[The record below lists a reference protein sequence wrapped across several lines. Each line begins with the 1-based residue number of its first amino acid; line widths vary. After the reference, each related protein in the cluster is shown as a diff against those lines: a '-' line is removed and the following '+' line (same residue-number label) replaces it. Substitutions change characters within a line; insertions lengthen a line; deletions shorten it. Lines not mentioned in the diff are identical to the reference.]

1 MADVPRSLEG
11 RRQRPMRTNDYV
23 VCPHSA
29 SAGVNHDCFHY
40 QGREPVLK
48 SVYEPAKI
56 VSPLPGPW
64 PNNAVLGSRVEIA
77 EINVSA
83 SIDKSWYCAGKHNSS
98 LRQSVIEGVGEAL
111 GYWA

>member
-1 MADVPRSLEG
+1 
-11 RRQRPMRTNDYV
+11 MRTNDYV
-23 VCPHSA
+23 VCPYSA
-29 SAGVNHDCFHY
+29 SAGVNLDCFHHE
-40 QGREPVLK
+40 GREPVLK

-56 VSPLPGPW
+56 VSPLLGPW
-64 PNNAVLGSRVEIA
+64 PDAAVLGSSAEIA

-83 SIDKSWYCAGKHNSS
+83 SIDKSWHCAGKHNLS

>member
-1 MADVPRSLEG
+1 
-11 RRQRPMRTNDYV
+11 MRTNDFV
-23 VCPHSA
+23 VCPYSA
-29 SAGVNHDCFHY
+29 SAGVNHDCFHH

-64 PNNAVLGSRVEIA
+64 PDNAVLGSSVEIA

-83 SIDKSWYCAGKHNSS
+83 SIDESWHCAGKHNSS
-98 LRQSVIEGVGEAL
+98 LSKAVNEGAGEAL

>member
-1 MADVPRSLEG
+1 
-11 RRQRPMRTNDYV
+11 MRTNDYV
-23 VCPHSA
+23 VCPYSA
-29 SAGVNHDCFHY
+29 PAGVNHDCFHH

-64 PNNAVLGSRVEIA
+64 LDNAVLGSSVEIA

-83 SIDKSWYCAGKHNSS
+83 SIDKSWHCAGKHNLS